1 MFNTR
6 ELVKQII
13 VDLYCKILYA
23 CWKKLREA
31 PYLLIWN
38 SFQDLLSEKC
48 KVQNSMYG
56 MLPFVSKKGKGMYIY
71 I

>member
-13 VDLYCKILYA
+13 VDLYCKILYG

-38 SFQDLLSEKC
+38 SFQDMLSEKC
-48 KVQNSMYG
+48 KVQKQYVWNATIR
-56 MLPFVSKKGKGMYIY
+56 VQKGEGDVYI
-71 I
+71 